1 MVQPRYSNPR
11 IMRTIKFRGKDIETG
26 EWLYVDLRNRE
37 SVIAFFIA
45 TIHRCNVK
53 INPIT
58 VGQFTGL
65 HDKNGNEIIHAW
77 FVGFYPAE
85 NPEYAVA
92 VLAEG
97 MDSGGDHAAPIFKK
111 ICDGIEMLNY
121 N

>member
-1 MVQPRYSNPR
+1 MSCASVKKMMVNVVENRS
-11 IMRTIKFRGKDIETG
+11 GKNAKPEKGSAGGKTA
-26 EWLYVDLRNRE
+26 
-37 SVIAFFIA
+37 SAQ
-45 TIHRCNVK
+45 T
-53 INPIT
+53 
-58 VGQFTGL
+58 GQF
-65 HDKNGNEIIHAW
+65 DKNGNEIIHAW
-77 FVGFYPAE
+77 FIGFYPAE